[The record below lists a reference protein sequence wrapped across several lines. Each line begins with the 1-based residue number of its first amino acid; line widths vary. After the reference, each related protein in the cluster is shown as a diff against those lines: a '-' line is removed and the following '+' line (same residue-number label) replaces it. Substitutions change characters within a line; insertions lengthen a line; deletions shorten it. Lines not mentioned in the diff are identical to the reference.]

1 MSNRATE
8 YGLAASTLK
17 EDRLGDICDPND
29 GIQTGPF
36 GSQLHQK
43 DYVSVGTPIITVEHL
58 GENRISHHD
67 LPCVSEH
74 DRKRL
79 GRYALCKGDIVFSR
93 VGSVDRRSLVRDEED
108 GWLFSG
114 RCLRVRPNQKVIDPG
129 YLSYFF
135 GLPAFREHIRSVA
148 VGATMPSLNTKILS
162 DVRILYPPL
171 PDQRAIAH
179 ILGTLDDKIERN
191 RRMNQTL
198 EEMARAI
205 FQDWFVDFGP
215 VHAKLEGQEP
225 YLPPELWD
233 LFPDRLVDSALGSIP
248 AGWETRAFG
257 TLLDDVIG
265 GDWGKETPDSSN
277 TEQVS
282 VIRGT
287 DLPNLRGGGVGSVP
301 FRFTTMTKADRR
313 MLQDG
318 DIVVEVSGGSPTQ
331 PTGRSMMVTKNLLDR
346 FPGTAVCASFCRR
359 LRPRGWIEGLL
370 ASQHLDFL
378 NSAGK
383 MWEYQRQSTGISNF
397 ETKRFLEEES
407 IVWPSDCLAAQFAN
421 VIGPIVRNTTKNESM
436 TLVTQRDALLPQ
448 LVSGELRIGNELP

>member
-1 MSNRATE
+1 
-8 YGLAASTLK
+8 
-17 EDRLGDICDPND
+17 
-29 GIQTGPF
+29 
-36 GSQLHQK
+36 
-43 DYVSVGTPIITVEHL
+43 
-58 GENRISHHD
+58 
-67 LPCVSEH
+67 
-74 DRKRL
+74 
-79 GRYALCKGDIVFSR
+79 
-93 VGSVDRRSLVRDEED
+93 
-108 GWLFSG
+108 
-114 RCLRVRPNQKVIDPG
+114 
-129 YLSYFF
+129 
-135 GLPAFREHIRSVA
+135 
-148 VGATMPSLNTKILS
+148 MPSLNTKILS